1 MKPCGTLSGYKT
13 NDVQNLGCAAPQR
26 PQAIGCNAF
35 GVLRQQPGINRP
47 TYLRHPAAVRRQDV
61 ADTGTIPQRRC
72 LSQSPL
78 ARLGRHILVLFP
90 LAASVLF
97 CGTNLHA
104 DDNKPID
111 PAKLEFFESRIRP
124 VLVKHCYECHS
135 AKSKEVKGSL
145 LVDSAA
151 GMLQGGDSG
160 PAIVAGKPNK
170 SPLIE
175 ALRYEGVEM
184 PPDGRLPAN
193 VVKDFARWIQM
204 GAPDPRTDSPPPGV
218 IKPQRTIDLEAG
230 RQFWA
235 FRPVEQH
242 ARPDVSDTSWPKS
255 DVDAFVLRKLE
266 EAGLKPADDADRR
279 TLIRRLYFDLI
290 GLPPSPEEVAAFLK
304 DESNEALTKV
314 VDRLLDSPQFGVHWG
329 RHWLDVARYADSNGA
344 DFNAT
349 FHNAW
354 KYRDYV
360 IDSFNRDKPF
370 DQFVQE
376 QIAGDLLAHENDEQL
391 TEGII
396 ATGFLMLGTKMLSER
411 DKEKLTM
418 DVVDEQLNT
427 IGQAFMAVTLGCARC
442 HDHKFDPIPTKDY
455 YALAGILK
463 STRTLQGESQQYVS
477 TWPRRQLPAE
487 DEQIAAVTK
496 YEVTKKELQKSIKE
510 SKAKVSSVKKTIE
523 LLGQNTNALLVDDSE
538 AKLTGSWT
546 KSTYSKPFIG
556 VGYIHDAMTEKGEKW
571 AEFTIKIPRTAKYDV
586 QLGYSGTKGRADNVP
601 ISIKHA
607 EAEVE
612 VSLDQEKKGPI
623 DERFAS
629 LGQFPFEAGKPAV
642 ITVSTRGTVGYV
654 TLDAVRLVEL
664 DDKGEPV
671 VNETSK
677 DDEKLKAAEAELKE
691 ATENQKQFEA
701 DLEQFDKNAP
711 PPLPEA
717 IAVAEAEK
725 VDDCEINIRGEH
737 RNLGPKAP
745 RGFLQVAYSGPAPKI
760 ETQQSGRLELAEWIA
775 SPNHPTTARVFVNR
789 IWHYLMGQGI
799 VASVDNF
806 GRLGDK
812 PTHPELLD
820 RLAADFMQD
829 GWSTKKM
836 IRQIVLSR
844 TYQLSSRHDESSWN
858 ADPQNR
864 LLWRAH
870 RRRIPAESIRDSIL
884 AISGKIDLSPDGSP
898 VEGLGTLV
906 TQNVANEKQI
916 ERKESLHRSVYLPI
930 IRSQLPPMLAV
941 FDFADPDLVVGR
953 RPVTNVPAQALLLL
967 NSPFVMEQ
975 AEIAADRVRS
985 SVAKKDDESSPDA
998 STIVERTYELVL
1010 SRRPT
1015 STEVDRAAE
1024 FLEAATRSDDAATDN
1039 SKDGPKVMSALGQL
1053 IHTLFASAEFRMLE

>member
-1 MKPCGTLSGYKT
+1 MITLPVVAPRL
-13 NDVQNLGCAAPQR
+13 VQYALC
-26 PQAIGCNAF
+26 CTLMFLVNAT
-35 GVLRQQPGINRP
+35 V
-47 TYLRHPAAVRRQDV
+47 
-61 ADTGTIPQRRC
+61 
-72 LSQSPL
+72 
-78 ARLGRHILVLFP
+78 
-90 LAASVLF
+90 
-97 CGTNLHA
+97 LHA
-104 DDNKPID
+104 ENEKTID
-111 PAKLEFFESRIRP
+111 PAKLEFFEARIRP
-124 VLVKHCYECHS
+124 VLIKHCYECHS
-135 AKSKEVKGSL
+135 AKSEEVKGSL

-151 GMLQGGDSG
+151 GLLQGGDSG
-160 PAIVAGKPNK
+160 PAIITGKPNE

-175 ALRYEGVEM
+175 ALRYDGVEM
-184 PPDGRLPAN
+184 PPAGRLPAN
-193 VVKDFARWIQM
+193 VVKDFERWVEM
-204 GAPDPRTDSPPPGV
+204 GSPDPRTDSPAPGV

-235 FRPVEQH
+235 FRPIVNHE
-242 ARPDVSDTSWPKS
+242 RPKISDKSWPKS
-255 DVDAFVLRKLE
+255 DIDAFVLQKLE
-266 EAGLKPADDADRR
+266 AAGLKPAIDADRR
-279 TLIRRLYFDLI
+279 TLIRRVYFDLI

-304 DESNEALTKV
+304 DESDAALRKV
-314 VDRLLDSPQFGVHWG
+314 VDRLLESPQFGVHWG

-360 IDSFNRDKPF
+360 IDSFNQDKPF
-370 DQFVQE
+370 DQFVRE
-376 QIAGDLLAHENDEQL
+376 QIAGDLLPHDSDEQL

-427 IGQAFMAVTLGCARC
+427 LGQSFMAVTLGCARC

-477 TWPRRQLPAE
+477 TWPRRQLPAK
-487 DEQIAAVTK
+487 DEQVAAVEK
-496 YEVTKKELQKSIKE
+496 FEVTKKELQASIKD
-510 SKAKVSSVKKTIE
+510 VKNQATTLGKKIE
-523 LLGQNTNALLVDDSE
+523 LLRKNTNSLLVDDSE

-556 VGYIHDAMTEKGEKW
+556 EGYIHDAKSEKGEKW
-571 AEFTIKIPRTAKYDV
+571 AEFTVRIPRTAKYDV
-586 QLGYSGTKGRADNVP
+586 QLAYAGTSGRADNVP

-623 DERFAS
+623 DDIFAS
-629 LGQFPFEAGKPAV
+629 LGHFPFDADKPAI

-654 TLDAVRLVEL
+654 IIDAVRLVEL
-664 DDKGEPV
+664 DDKGKPV
-671 VNETSK
+671 VNEISE
-677 DDEKLKAAEAELKE
+677 DDEELKE
-691 ATENQKQFEA
+691 AEA
-701 DLEQFDKNAP
+701 DLKAATEQQKQLEADLKKLDENAP
-711 PPLPEA
+711 QPLPAA
-717 IAVAEAEK
+717 IAVAEAKEI
-725 VDDCEINIRGEH
+725 DDCEINIRGEH

-760 ETQQSGRLELAEWIA
+760 EEKQSGRLELAEWIA
-775 SPNHPTTARVFVNR
+775 SPQHPLTPRVFVNR
-789 IWHYLMGQGI
+789 IWHHLMGQGI

-806 GRLGDK
+806 GRLGDQ

-820 RLAADFMQD
+820 RLAADFMRD
-829 GWSTKKM
+829 GWSTKSM
-836 IRQIVLSR
+836 VRQIVLSR
-844 TYQLSSRHDESSWN
+844 TYRLSSQHNEDSWN
-858 ADPQNR
+858 ADPRNQ
-864 LLWRAH
+864 LLWRAN

-884 AISGKIDLSPDGSP
+884 SVSGQLDVTPDGSP
-898 VEGLGTLV
+898 VKGLGTLV

-916 ERKESLHRSVYLPI
+916 EQKETLHRSVYLPI
-930 IRSQLPPMLAV
+930 IRSQLPPMLIV

-975 AEIAADRVRS
+975 AEVAADRVS
-985 SVAKKDDESSPDA
+985 SSIAKKKDEDA
-998 STIVERTYELVL
+998 ADARMIIERTYELVL

-1015 STEVDRAAE
+1015 AAEVDRAE
-1024 FLEAATRSDDAATDN
+1024 VFLEAATRSDDAATDN
-1039 SKDGPKVMSALGQL
+1039 SKDGSKVMSALGQL
-1053 IHTLFASAEFRMLE
+1053 IHTLFASVEFRMLE

>member
-1 MKPCGTLSGYKT
+1 MIPFRSLMLILLSYLLLVSASPTTIGADNPKT
-13 NDVQNLGCAAPQR
+13 IEPKQ
-26 PQAIGCNAF
+26 
-35 GVLRQQPGINRP
+35 
-47 TYLRHPAAVRRQDV
+47 
-61 ADTGTIPQRRC
+61 
-72 LSQSPL
+72 
-78 ARLGRHILVLFP
+78 
-90 LAASVLF
+90 
-97 CGTNLHA
+97 
-104 DDNKPID
+104 
-111 PAKLEFFESRIRP
+111 LEFFEARIRP
-124 VLVKHCYECHS
+124 VLIKHCYECHS
-135 AKSKEVKGSL
+135 AKSDEVKGNL

-151 GMLQGGDSG
+151 GLLQGGDSG
-160 PAIVAGKPNK
+160 PAIIAGKPDE

-175 ALRYEGVEM
+175 ALRYDGVEM
-184 PPDGRLPAN
+184 PPAGRLSPSI
-193 VVKDFARWIQM
+193 VKNFEHWVEM
-204 GAPDPRTDSPPPGV
+204 GSPDPRTDQPAPGV

-235 FRPVEQH
+235 FRPVEHHQQ
-242 ARPDVSDTSWPKS
+242 PEVSDKSWPKS
-255 DVDAFVLRKLE
+255 NVDAFVLRKLE
-266 EAGLKPADDADRR
+266 TAGLKPAVDADRR

-290 GLPPSPEEVAAFLK
+290 GLPPSPEEVTTFVADKSDNAV
-304 DESNEALTKV
+304 DRV

-360 IDSFNRDKPF
+360 IDAFNSDKPI
-370 DQFVQE
+370 DEFVRE

-391 TEGII
+391 AEGII

-427 IGQAFMAVTLGCARC
+427 IGQAFMAMTLGCARC

-477 TWPRRQLPAE
+477 TWPRRQLPAKE
-487 DEQIAAVTK
+487 EHVAVVTK
-496 YEVTKKELQKSIKE
+496 FDLTKKEVKASIKA
-510 SKAKVSSVKKTIE
+510 AKNQTTTLGKKIE
-523 LLGQNTNALLVDDSE
+523 LLRKNTNSLLVDDAE

-546 KSTYSKPFIG
+546 KSTFSKPFIG
-556 VGYIHDAMTEKGEKW
+556 QGYIHDAKSEKGEKW
-571 AEFTIKIPRTAKYDV
+571 AEFTVKIPHTAKYDV
-586 QLGYSGTKGRADNVP
+586 QLGYSGTTGRANNVP
-601 ISIKHA
+601 ISIQHA
-607 EAEVE
+607 NAEIE
-612 VSLDQEKKGPI
+612 VSLDQEKQGPI

-664 DDKGEPV
+664 DNKGEPV
-671 VNETSK
+671 VNEISE
-677 DDEKLKAAEAELKE
+677 DDKELKAAKVDLKSATEEQNQLEEKLKQL
-691 ATENQKQFEA
+691 
-701 DLEQFDKNAP
+701 DKDAP
-711 PPLPEA
+711 APLPQA
-717 IAVAEAEK
+717 IAVAEAEQ
-725 VDDCEINIRGEH
+725 VSDCEINIRGEH

-745 RGFLQVAYSGPAPKI
+745 RGFLQVAWSGSAPKI
-760 ETQQSGRLELAEWIA
+760 EEQQSGRLELAEWIG
-775 SPNHPTTARVFVNR
+775 SSDHPLTARVFVNR
-789 IWHYLMGQGI
+789 IWHHLMGQGI

-820 RLAADFMQD
+820 RLAADFVRG
-829 GWSTKKM
+829 GWSTKQAV
-836 IRQIVLSR
+836 RQIVLSR
-844 TYQLSSRHDESSWN
+844 TYQMSSRHDEDSWN
-858 ADPQNR
+858 ADPENR

-870 RRRIPAESIRDSIL
+870 RRRIPAESIRDAVLSV
-884 AISGKIDLSPDGSP
+884 SGQLDLTPDGSP

-906 TQNVANEKQI
+906 TQNVADEKQI
-916 ERKESLHRSVYLPI
+916 EQKETLHRSAYLPI

-953 RPVTNVPAQALLLL
+953 RSVTNVPAQALLLL

-975 AEIAADRVRS
+975 AELAADRVQS
-985 SVAKKDDESSPDA
+985 TGSAKGGEESPDIRA
-998 STIVERTYELVL
+998 IIEGTYELVL

-1015 STEVDRAAE
+1015 DTEIDRAE
-1024 FLEAATRSDDAATDN
+1024 KFLEAAIRTDDAAADN
-1039 SKDGPKVMSALGQL
+1039 ENGKSKVMSPLGQL
-1053 IHTLFASAEFRMLE
+1053 IHTLFASVEFRMLE

>member
-1 MKPCGTLSGYKT
+1 MIPFRRLILILLSYLLLVSGSPTTIGADHQKT
-13 NDVQNLGCAAPQR
+13 IEPKQ
-26 PQAIGCNAF
+26 
-35 GVLRQQPGINRP
+35 
-47 TYLRHPAAVRRQDV
+47 
-61 ADTGTIPQRRC
+61 
-72 LSQSPL
+72 
-78 ARLGRHILVLFP
+78 
-90 LAASVLF
+90 
-97 CGTNLHA
+97 
-104 DDNKPID
+104 
-111 PAKLEFFESRIRP
+111 LEFFEARIRP
-124 VLVKHCYECHS
+124 VLIKHCYECHS
-135 AKSKEVKGSL
+135 AKSDEVKGNL

-151 GMLQGGDSG
+151 GLLQGGDSG
-160 PAIVAGKPNK
+160 PAIVTGKPDK

-175 ALRYEGVEM
+175 ALRYDGVEM
-184 PPDGRLPAN
+184 PPAGRLSPSI
-193 VVKDFARWIQM
+193 VKNFEHWVEM
-204 GAPDPRTDSPPPGV
+204 GSPDPRTDQPAPGV

-235 FRPVEQH
+235 FRPVEHHQ
-242 ARPDVSDTSWPKS
+242 RPEVSDKSWPTS

-266 EAGLKPADDADRR
+266 TAGLKPAVDADRR

-290 GLPPSPEEVAAFLK
+290 GLPPSPEEVTTFVADKSDNAV
-304 DESNEALTKV
+304 DRV
-314 VDRLLDSPQFGVHWG
+314 VDQLLDSPQFGVHWG

-360 IDSFNRDKPF
+360 IDAFNSDKPI
-370 DQFVQE
+370 DEFVRE

-391 TEGII
+391 AEGII

-427 IGQAFMAVTLGCARC
+427 IGQAFMAMTLGCARC

-477 TWPRRQLPAE
+477 TWPRRLLPAKE
-487 DEQIAAVTK
+487 EHVAAVTK
-496 YEVTKKELQKSIKE
+496 FDSTKKKLQTSIKE
-510 SKAKVSSVKKTIE
+510 AKSQAAALSKQIQ
-523 LLGQNTNALLVDDSE
+523 LLSKNTNALLVDDSE

-546 KSTYSKPFIG
+546 KSTFSKPFIG
-556 VGYIHDAMTEKGEKW
+556 VGYIHDAKSEKGEKW
-571 AEFTIKIPRTAKYDV
+571 AEFTVKIPRTAKYDV
-586 QLGYSGTKGRADNVP
+586 QLGYSGTTGRADNVP
-601 ISIKHA
+601 ISIIHA
-607 EAEVE
+607 EAEIE
-612 VSLDQEKKGPI
+612 VSLNQEKQGPI

-629 LGQFPFEAGKPAV
+629 LGQFPFDAGKPAV

-664 DDKGEPV
+664 DDKGDPV
-671 VNETSK
+671 VNEVSK
-677 DDEKLKAAEAELKE
+677 DDKKLQAAKTEQKEATYKQKQLEAELKQLDE
-691 ATENQKQFEA
+691 
-701 DLEQFDKNAP
+701 NAP
-711 PPLPEA
+711 PPLPKA

-725 VDDCEINIRGEH
+725 TGDCEVNIRGEH
-737 RNLGPKAP
+737 RNPGPKAL
-745 RGFLQVAYSGPAPKI
+745 RGFLQVASSGEAPRI
-760 ETQQSGRLELAEWIA
+760 EEKQSGRLELAEWIG
-775 SPNHPTTARVFVNR
+775 SSDHPLTARVFVNR
-789 IWHYLMGQGI
+789 IWHHLVGQGI

-820 RLAADFMQD
+820 RLATEFMRV
-829 GWSTKKM
+829 GWSTKRM
-836 IRQIVLSR
+836 VRQIVLSR
-844 TYQLSSRHDESSWN
+844 TYQLSSRHNEVSWN
-858 ADPQNR
+858 ADPQNQ

-870 RRRIPAESIRDSIL
+870 RRRIPAESIRDAIL
-884 AISGKIDLSPDGSP
+884 SVSGKLDLTPGGSP

-906 TQNVANEKQI
+906 TQNVADEKQI
-916 ERKESLHRSVYLPI
+916 DQKEVLHRSVYLPI

-953 RPVTNVPAQALLLL
+953 RSVTNVPAQALLLL

-975 AEIAADRVRS
+975 AEVAADRVRRTIS
-985 SVAKKDDESSPDA
+985 AKGGNESPAPRTS
-998 STIVERTYELVL
+998 IERTYELVL

-1015 STEVDRAAE
+1015 NAETDRAE
-1024 FLEAATRSDDAATDN
+1024 KFLEAATRTDDAAADN
-1039 SKDGPKVMSALGQL
+1039 ENGKSKVMSPLAQL
-1053 IHTLFASAEFRMLE
+1053 IHTLFASVEFRMLE

>member
-1 MKPCGTLSGYKT
+1 MRCDKTLALAQFAGASVFVSLEWFMIAEFSISKLTEIAMTIFSRNLTLILLSCALLFST
-13 NDVQNLGCAAPQR
+13 N
-26 PQAIGCNAF
+26 
-35 GVLRQQPGINRP
+35 
-47 TYLRHPAAVRRQDV
+47 
-61 ADTGTIPQRRC
+61 
-72 LSQSPL
+72 
-78 ARLGRHILVLFP
+78 
-90 LAASVLF
+90 AASLR
-97 CGTNLHA
+97 A
-104 DDNKPID
+104 DDTAKTID
-111 PAKLEFFESRIRP
+111 PEKLEFFESRIRP
-124 VLVKHCYECHS
+124 VLIKHCYECHS
-135 AKSKEVKGSL
+135 ATSEEVKGNL

-151 GMLQGGDSG
+151 GLLQGGDSG
-160 PAIVAGKPNK
+160 PAVVTGKPDE

-175 ALRYEGVEM
+175 ALRYDGVEM

-193 VVKDFARWIQM
+193 VIKDFERWVEM
-204 GAPDPRTDSPPPGV
+204 GSPDPRTDNPAPGV

-235 FRPVEQH
+235 FRPVENH
-242 ARPDVSDTSWPKS
+242 DRPEVSNKSWPKS
-255 DVDAFVLRKLE
+255 DIDAFVLRKLE
-266 EAGLKPADDADRR
+266 AAGLKPAADADRR

-290 GLPPSPEEVAAFLK
+290 GLPPSPEDVAAVLGDK
-304 DESNEALTKV
+304 SDNAIDTV

-360 IDSFNRDKPF
+360 IDSFNSDKPI
-370 DQFVQE
+370 DQFVRE
-376 QIAGDLLAHENDEQL
+376 QIAGDLLSHENDEQL
-391 TEGII
+391 AEGII

-487 DEQIAAVTK
+487 EKHIAAVTK
-496 YEVTKKELQKSIKE
+496 FDVTKKELQASIKDA
-510 SKAKVSSVKKTIE
+510 KAKVSSVKKTIE
-523 LLGQNTNALLVDDSE
+523 LLGKNTNALLVDDSK

-556 VGYIHDAMTEKGEKW
+556 VGYIHDAKSEKGEKW

-586 QLGYSGTKGRADNVP
+586 QLGYSGTTGRADNVP
-601 ISIKHA
+601 INIKHA

-623 DERFAS
+623 DGLFAS
-629 LGQFPFEAGKPAV
+629 LGHFPFEAGKPAV

-664 DDKGEPV
+664 DDKDDPV
-671 VNETSK
+671 VNEVSK
-677 DDEKLKAAEAELKE
+677 DDQKLKEAEAELKE
-691 ATENQKQFEA
+691 ATNKQKRLEA
-701 DLEQFDKNAP
+701 DLKNLDENAP
-711 PPLPEA
+711 TPLPRA

-725 VDDCEINIRGEH
+725 IDDCEINIRGEH

-745 RGFLQVAYSGPAPKI
+745 RGFLQVAYSGEAPKI
-760 ETQQSGRLELAEWIA
+760 ETQQSGRRELAEWIA
-775 SPNHPTTARVFVNR
+775 SPDHPLTARVFVNR
-789 IWHYLMGQGI
+789 IWHHLMGQGI

-806 GRLGDK
+806 GRLGDQ

-820 RLAADFMQD
+820 RLATDFMRD
-829 GWSTKKM
+829 GWSTKK
-836 IRQIVLSR
+836 IVRQIVLSR
-844 TYQLSSRHDESSWN
+844 TYQMSSRHDEASWN
-858 ADPQNR
+858 ADPENR

-870 RRRIPAESIRDSIL
+870 RRRIPAESIRDAVLSV
-884 AISGKIDLSPDGSP
+884 SGQLDLTPDGSP

-906 TQNVANEKQI
+906 TQNVADEKQI
-916 ERKESLHRSVYLPI
+916 EQKETLHRSAYLPI

-953 RPVTNVPAQALLLL
+953 RSVTNVPAQALLLL

-975 AEIAADRVRS
+975 AEVAADRVRS
-985 SVAKKDDESSPDA
+985 TGSEEGGEESA
-998 STIVERTYELVL
+998 NIRKTIERTYKLVL

-1015 STEVDRAAE
+1015 ADEIDRAE
-1024 FLEAATRSDDAATDN
+1024 KFLEAATRTDDAAADN
-1039 SKDGPKVMSALGQL
+1039 KDGKPKVMSPLGQL
-1053 IHTLFASAEFRMLE
+1053 IHTLFASVEFRMLE

>member
-1 MKPCGTLSGYKT
+1 MSREFLQPERDMILMPTLLRRFVLSAFCCT
-13 NDVQNLGCAAPQR
+13 LIFLPDAAE
-26 PQAIGCNAF
+26 
-35 GVLRQQPGINRP
+35 LR
-47 TYLRHPAAVRRQDV
+47 
-61 ADTGTIPQRRC
+61 ADGEKIEPE
-72 LSQSPL
+72 
-78 ARLGRHILVLFP
+78 
-90 LAASVLF
+90 
-97 CGTNLHA
+97 
-104 DDNKPID
+104 
-111 PAKLEFFESRIRP
+111 KLKFFEAKIRP
-124 VLVKHCYECHS
+124 VLIEHCYECHS
-135 AKSKEVKGSL
+135 AKSKEIKGSL

-151 GMLQGGDSG
+151 GLLQGGDSG
-160 PAIVAGKPNK
+160 PAIIVGKPDE

-175 ALRYEGVEM
+175 ALRYDGVEM
-184 PPDGRLPAN
+184 PPAGRLPAN
-193 VVKDFARWIQM
+193 VVKDFERWVEM
-204 GAPDPRTDSPPPGV
+204 GAPDPRTDSPAPGV
-218 IKPQRTIDLEAG
+218 IKPQRTIDLDAG

-235 FRPVEQH
+235 FRPIVDHE
-242 ARPDVSDTSWPKS
+242 RPEVSDKSWPKS
-255 DVDAFVLRKLE
+255 DIDAFVLQKLE
-266 EAGLKPADDADRR
+266 AAGLKPAADADPR
-279 TLIRRLYFDLI
+279 TLLRRVYFDLI
-290 GLPPSPEEVAAFLK
+290 GLPPSPEEIAEFLK
-304 DESNEALTKV
+304 SHQNDSQDALRKV
-314 VDRLLDSPQFGVHWG
+314 VDRLLESPQFGVHWG

-370 DQFVQE
+370 DQFVRE
-376 QIAGDLLAHENDEQL
+376 QIAGDLLPHENDEQL
-391 TEGII
+391 SEGIV

-487 DEQIAAVTK
+487 EEHLAAVEK
-496 YEVTKKELQKSIKE
+496 FELTKKELQASIKD
-510 SKAKVSSVKKTIE
+510 VKNQATTLGKKIE
-523 LLGQNTNALLVDDSE
+523 LLRKNTNSLLVDDSE

-546 KSTYSKPFIG
+546 KSTYSKPFVG
-556 VGYIHDAMTEKGEKW
+556 VGYIHDGKSEKGEKW
-571 AEFTIKIPRTAKYDV
+571 AEFTVRIPRTAKYDV
-586 QLGYSGTKGRADNVP
+586 QLAYSGTSGRADNVP

-612 VSLDQEKKGPI
+612 ISLDQEKKAPI
-623 DERFAS
+623 DGMFAS
-629 LGQFPFEAGKPAV
+629 LGHFPFDADQPAV

-654 TLDAVRLVEL
+654 IVDAVRLIEL
-664 DDKGEPV
+664 DEKGDPV
-671 VNETSK
+671 VDEVSE
-677 DDEKLKAAEAELKE
+677 DDEILKATKAELKAA
-691 ATENQKQFEA
+691 TEQQKQLEA
-701 DLEQFDKNAP
+701 DLKKLDENAP
-711 PPLPEA
+711 PPLPAA
-717 IAVAEAEK
+717 IAVAEADK
-725 VDDCEINIRGEH
+725 IGDCEINIRGEH

-745 RGFLQVAYSGPAPKI
+745 RGFLQVAYSGPAPTFA
-760 ETQQSGRLELAEWIA
+760 ENQSGRLELADWIA
-775 SPNHPTTARVFVNR
+775 SPEHPLTARVFVNR
-789 IWHYLMGQGI
+789 IWHHLIGQGI

-806 GRLGDK
+806 GRLGDQ

-836 IRQIVLSR
+836 VRQIVLSR
-844 TYQLSSRHDESSWN
+844 TYQLSSQHNEASWN
-858 ADPQNR
+858 VDPQNR
-864 LLWRAH
+864 LLWRSH
-870 RRRIPAESIRDSIL
+870 RRGIPAESIRDSIL
-884 AISGKIDLSPDGSP
+884 SVSGQLDLSPDGSP

-916 ERKESLHRSVYLPI
+916 ERKETLHRSVYLPI

-975 AEIAADRVRS
+975 AELAADRVRS
-985 SVAKKDDESSPDA
+985 SVAKMKNDNNPTDVRT
-998 STIVERTYELVL
+998 TIEQTYELVL
-1010 SRRPT
+1010 SRQPA
-1015 STEVDRAAE
+1015 SSEVERAEE
-1024 FLEAATRSDDAATDN
+1024 FLKAATRSDDAAADK
-1039 SKDGPKVMSALGQL
+1039 SKSGPKVMSALGQL

>member
-1 MKPCGTLSGYKT
+1 MIPLRSLILILLSYLLLVSASPTTIG
-13 NDVQNLGCAAPQR
+13 NDNQ
-26 PQAIGCNAF
+26 
-35 GVLRQQPGINRP
+35 
-47 TYLRHPAAVRRQDV
+47 
-61 ADTGTIPQRRC
+61 
-72 LSQSPL
+72 
-78 ARLGRHILVLFP
+78 
-90 LAASVLF
+90 
-97 CGTNLHA
+97 
-104 DDNKPID
+104 KPIE
-111 PAKLEFFESRIRP
+111 PKQLEFFEARIRP
-124 VLVKHCYECHS
+124 VLIKHCYECHS
-135 AKSKEVKGSL
+135 TKSDEVKGNL

-151 GMLQGGDSG
+151 GLLHGGDSG
-160 PAIVAGKPNK
+160 PAIVAGKPDE

-175 ALRYEGVEM
+175 ALRYDGVEM
-184 PPDGRLPAN
+184 PPDGRLSPSI
-193 VVKDFARWIQM
+193 VKNFERWVEM
-204 GAPDPRTDSPPPGV
+204 GSPDPRTDQPSPDV
-218 IKPQRTIDLEAG
+218 IKPQRTIDIEAG

-235 FRPVEQH
+235 FRPVEHHQ
-242 ARPDVSDTSWPKS
+242 RPEVSDNSWPKS

-266 EAGLKPADDADRR
+266 TAGLKPAVDADRR

-290 GLPPSPEEVAAFLK
+290 GLPPSPEEVTTFVADTSDNAV
-304 DESNEALTKV
+304 DTV

-360 IDSFNRDKPF
+360 IDAFNSDKPI
-370 DQFVQE
+370 DKFVRE

-391 TEGII
+391 AEGII

-442 HDHKFDPIPTKDY
+442 HDHKFDPIPTTDY

-477 TWPRRQLPAE
+477 TWPRRLLPAKE
-487 DEQIAAVTK
+487 EHVAAVTK
-496 YEVTKKELQKSIKE
+496 FDSTKKKLKASIKE
-510 SKAKVSSVKKTIE
+510 AKSQAAALSKQIQ
-523 LLGQNTNALLVDDSE
+523 LLSKNKNALLVDDSE

-546 KSTYSKPFIG
+546 KSTFSKPFIG
-556 VGYIHDAMTEKGEKW
+556 VGYIHDAKSEKGEKW
-571 AEFTIKIPRTAKYDV
+571 AEFTVKIPHTAKYDV
-586 QLGYSGTKGRADNVP
+586 QLGYSGTTGRANNVP
-601 ISIKHA
+601 ISIQHA
-607 EAEVE
+607 KAEIE

-629 LGQFPFEAGKPAV
+629 LGQFPFESGKPAV

-664 DDKGEPV
+664 DDNGEPV
-671 VNETSK
+671 VNDVSE

-691 ATENQKQFEA
+691 TTNKQKQVEA
-701 DLEQFDKNAP
+701 ELKQFDENAP
-711 PPLPEA
+711 MPLPKA
-717 IAVAEAEK
+717 IAVAEGEK
-725 VDDCEINIRGEH
+725 IDDCEVNIRGEH

-745 RGFLQVAYSGPAPKI
+745 RGFLQVAYSGEAPRI
-760 ETQQSGRLELAEWIA
+760 EEKQSGRRELAEWIA
-775 SPNHPTTARVFVNR
+775 NPNHPLTARVFVNR
-789 IWHYLMGQGI
+789 IWHHLVGQGI

-820 RLAADFMQD
+820 RLATDFMRV

-836 IRQIVLSR
+836 VRQIVLSR
-844 TYQLSSRHDESSWN
+844 TYQLSSRHDEVSWN
-858 ADPQNR
+858 ADPQNQ

-870 RRRIPAESIRDSIL
+870 RRRIPAESIRDAVLSV
-884 AISGKIDLSPDGSP
+884 SGQLDLTPDGSP

-906 TQNVANEKQI
+906 TQNVADEKQV
-916 ERKESLHRSVYLPI
+916 EQKETLHRSVYLPI

-953 RPVTNVPAQALLLL
+953 RSVTNVPAQALLLL
-967 NSPFVMEQ
+967 NSPFVMKQ
-975 AEIAADRVRS
+975 AEVAADRIRRIIS
-985 SVAKKDDESSPDA
+985 AKGGNESPVPRTS
-998 STIVERTYELVL
+998 IERTYELVL

-1015 STEVDRAAE
+1015 NTEIDRAE
-1024 FLEAATRSDDAATDN
+1024 KFLEAATRTDDAAADN
-1039 SKDGPKVMSALGQL
+1039 ENGKSKVMSPLGQL
-1053 IHTLFASAEFRMLE
+1053 IHTLFASVEFRMLE

>member
-1 MKPCGTLSGYKT
+1 MKPCGTLSGYKK
-13 NDVQNLGCAAPQR
+13 NDGHILGCAASQR
-26 PQAIGCNAF
+26 PQANGYNAF
-35 GVLRQQPGINRP
+35 GVPSREPLI
-47 TYLRHPAAVRRQDV
+47 LFERH
-61 ADTGTIPQRRC
+61 
-72 LSQSPL
+72 L
-78 ARLGRHILVLFP
+78 LVL
-90 LAASVLF
+90 LALAVFVLS
-97 CGTNLHA
+97 CSTNLHA
-104 DDNKPID
+104 EDEKTIEPE
-111 PAKLEFFESRIRP
+111 KLEFFEARIRP
-124 VLVKHCYECHS
+124 VLIKHCYECHS
-135 AKSKEVKGSL
+135 AKSEDVKGSL
-145 LVDSAA
+145 LVDSAV
-151 GMLQGGDSG
+151 GLLQGGDSG
-160 PAIVAGKPNK
+160 PAIVAGKPDE

-175 ALRYEGVEM
+175 ALRYDGVEM
-184 PPDGRLPAN
+184 PPDGRLPPN
-193 VVKDFARWIQM
+193 VVKDFERWVEM
-204 GAPDPRTDSPPPGV
+204 GSPDPRTDNPAPGV

-235 FRPVEQH
+235 FRPVENH
-242 ARPDVSDTSWPKS
+242 ERPDVSDKSWPKS
-255 DVDAFVLRKLE
+255 DIDAFVLRKLE
-266 EAGLKPADDADRR
+266 AAGLKPAVDADRR
-279 TLIRRLYFDLI
+279 TLIRRLYFDLT
-290 GLPPSPEEVAAFLK
+290 GLPPSPEDVSAFLADK
-304 DESNEALTKV
+304 SDNAIDTV

-360 IDSFNRDKPF
+360 IDSFNSDKPV
-370 DQFVQE
+370 DQFVRE

-391 TEGII
+391 AEGII

-477 TWPRRQLPAE
+477 TWPRRQLPTKE
-487 DEQIAAVTK
+487 EHVAAVTK
-496 YEVTKKELQKSIKE
+496 FDVTKKELKASIK
-510 SKAKVSSVKKTIE
+510 KAKDQASALSKQIQ
-523 LLGQNTNALLVDDSE
+523 LLNKNTNALLVDDSE

-556 VGYIHDAMTEKGEKW
+556 VGYIHDAKSEKGEKW
-571 AEFTIKIPRTAKYDV
+571 AEFTVKIPRTATYDV
-586 QLGYSGTKGRADNVP
+586 QLGYSGTTGRADNVP

-607 EAEVE
+607 EAEIE

-623 DERFAS
+623 DEEFAS

-671 VNETSK
+671 VNEVSE
-677 DDEKLKAAEAELKE
+677 DDEKLKSAESELKE
-691 ATENQKQFEA
+691 ATEKQKQLEA
-701 DLEQFDKNAP
+701 DLKQLDENAP
-711 PPLPEA
+711 TPLPKA

-725 VDDCEINIRGEH
+725 IDDCEINIRGEH

-745 RGFLQVAYSGPAPKI
+745 RGFLQVAYSGAAPKI
-760 ETQQSGRLELAEWIA
+760 ETQQSGRRELAEWIA
-775 SPNHPTTARVFVNR
+775 SPDHPLTARVFVNR
-789 IWHYLMGQGI
+789 IWHHLLGQGI
-799 VASVDNF
+799 VSSVDNF

-820 RLAADFMQD
+820 RLAADFMRE
-829 GWSTKKM
+829 GWSTKKAV
-836 IRQIVLSR
+836 RQIVLSR
-844 TYQLSSRHDESSWN
+844 TYQMSSQHNERSWN

-870 RRRIPAESIRDSIL
+870 RRRIPAESIRDAVLSV
-884 AISGKIDLSPDGSP
+884 SGQLDLTPDGSP

-906 TQNVANEKQI
+906 TQNVADEKQI
-916 ERKESLHRSVYLPI
+916 EQKETLHRSAYLPI

-953 RPVTNVPAQALLLL
+953 RSVTNVPAQALLLL
-967 NSPFVMEQ
+967 NSPFVMER
-975 AEIAADRVRS
+975 AEVAADRVRS
-985 SVAKKDDESSPDA
+985 TDPAKDGAESPDA
-998 STIVERTYELVL
+998 WITIERTYELVL
-1010 SRRPT
+1010 SRQPT
-1015 STEVDRAAE
+1015 DAEIVRAE
-1024 FLEAATRSDDAATDN
+1024 KFLEAATRTDDAAADN
-1039 SKDGPKVMSALGQL
+1039 NDGKPKVMSALGQL
-1053 IHTLFASAEFRMLE
+1053 IHTLFASVEFRMLE

>member
-1 MKPCGTLSGYKT
+1 MKSCGTLSGYSK
-13 NDVQNLGCAAPQR
+13 NDAHNLGCAASQR
-26 PQAIGCNAF
+26 PQASGCNAC
-35 GVLRQQPGINRP
+35 G
-47 TYLRHPAAVRRQDV
+47 VRRRSR
-61 ADTGTIPQRRC
+61 ALRRPI
-72 LSQSPL
+72 LL
-78 ARLGRHILVLFP
+78 LVGFMIAATAHATRL
-90 LAASVLF
+90 LAAD
-97 CGTNLHA
+97 GA
-104 DDNKPID
+104 KAID

-124 VLVKHCYECHS
+124 VLIKHCYECHS

-151 GMLQGGDSG
+151 GLLQGGDSG
-160 PAIVAGKPNK
+160 PAIVTGKPNK

-193 VVKDFARWIQM
+193 VVKDFERWVEM
-204 GAPDPRTDSPPPGV
+204 GSPDPRTDNPAPGV
-218 IKPQRTIDLEAG
+218 VKPQRTIDLEAG

-235 FRPVEQH
+235 FQSIVNH
-242 ARPDVSDTSWPKS
+242 ARPDVSDKSWPNS
-255 DVDAFVLRKLE
+255 DIDAFVLQKLE
-266 EAGLKPADDADRR
+266 AAGLKPAADASRR
-279 TLIRRLYFDLI
+279 TLIRRVYFDLI
-290 GLPPSPEEVAAFLK
+290 GLPPSPEEVTAFLK
-304 DESNEALTKV
+304 DDSDGALNTV
-314 VDRLLDSPQFGVHWG
+314 VDRLLESPQFGVHWG

-360 IDSFNRDKPF
+360 IDSFNQDKPF
-370 DQFVQE
+370 DQFVRE
-376 QIAGDLLAHENDEQL
+376 QIAGDLLSHENDEQL

-427 IGQAFMAVTLGCARC
+427 IGQTFMAVTLGCARC

-487 DEQIAAVTK
+487 EEQVAAVAK
-496 YEVTKKELQKSIKE
+496 YKVTKKELQGSIKK
-510 SKAKVSSVKKTIE
+510 SKTDVTSLKKTIE
-523 LLGQNTNALLVDDSE
+523 LLGKNTNSLLVDDSE
-538 AKLTGSWT
+538 AKLTGNWT
-546 KSTYSKPFIG
+546 KSTFTKPFIG
-556 VGYIHDAMTEKGEKW
+556 EGYIHDAKSEKGEKW
-571 AEFTIKIPRTAKYDV
+571 AEFTVTIPKTASYDV
-586 QLGYSGTKGRADNVP
+586 QVAYSAASGRATNVP
-601 ISIKHA
+601 ISVKHA
-607 EAEVE
+607 EAEIE
-612 VSLDQEKKGPI
+612 VPLNMETKPTI
-623 DERFAS
+623 DGSFAS
-629 LGQFPFEAGKPAV
+629 VGHFPFTTEQPAV
-642 ITVSTRGTVGYV
+642 ITVSTRGTIGYV

-664 DDKGEPV
+664 GDKGKPV
-671 VNETSK
+671 VSEVSE
-677 DDEKLKAAEAELKE
+677 DDEKLKDRQDKLKAASDGQKRLEAELKKLDE
-691 ATENQKQFEA
+691 
-701 DLEQFDKNAP
+701 NAP
-711 PPLPEA
+711 PPLPAA
-717 IAVAEAEK
+717 IAVADADK

-745 RGFLQVAYSGPAPKI
+745 RGFLQVAYSGPALKI
-760 ETQQSGRLELAEWIA
+760 EEKQSGRLELAEWIG
-775 SPNHPTTARVFVNR
+775 SPQHPLTSRVFVNR
-789 IWHYLMGQGI
+789 IWHHLLGQGI

-806 GRLGDK
+806 GRLGDS

-820 RLAADFMQD
+820 RLATDFMQD

-836 IRQIVLSR
+836 VRQIVLSR
-844 TYQLSSRHDESSWN
+844 TYQLSSQHDDSSWN
-858 ADPQNR
+858 ADPRNR

-870 RRRIPAESIRDSIL
+870 RRRIPAESVRDSIL
-884 AISGKIDLSPDGSP
+884 SVSGTIDLAPDGSP
-898 VEGLGTLV
+898 VKGLGTLV

-916 ERKESLHRSVYLPI
+916 EQKETLHRSVYLPI
-930 IRSQLPPMLAV
+930 IRSQLPPMLAL

-985 SVAKKDDESSPDA
+985 SATKKDDENSLEA
-998 STIVERTYELVL
+998 RTIIERTYELIL
-1010 SRRPT
+1010 SRRPRD
-1015 STEVDRAAE
+1015 SEVDRAAA

>member
-1 MKPCGTLSGYKT
+1 MKPCGTLSGY
-13 NDVQNLGCAAPQR
+13 NRDDVQNLGCAASQR
-26 PQAIGCNAF
+26 PQPNGCNAF
-35 GVLRQQPGINRP
+35 GVLPRIRALRRP
-47 TYLRHPAAVRRQDV
+47 IPFLVALMIAAF
-61 ADTGTIPQRRC
+61 ADGT
-72 LSQSPL
+72 
-78 ARLGRHILVLFP
+78 H
-90 LAASVLF
+90 
-97 CGTNLHA
+97 LHA
-104 DDNKPID
+104 AEGKKTIAPE
-111 PAKLEFFESRIRP
+111 KLEFFESRIRP
-124 VLVKHCYECHS
+124 VLIKHCYECHS
-135 AKSKEVKGSL
+135 AKSKEIKGSL

-151 GMLQGGDSG
+151 GLLQGGDSG
-160 PAIVAGKPNK
+160 PAVVAGKPDA

-175 ALRYEGVEM
+175 ALRYDGVEM

-193 VVKDFARWIQM
+193 VIKDFERWVEM
-204 GAPDPRTDSPPPGV
+204 GSPDPRTDNPAPGV

-235 FRPVEQH
+235 FRPVENH
-242 ARPDVSDTSWPKS
+242 DRPEVSNKSWPES
-255 DVDAFVLRKLE
+255 DIDAFVLRKLE
-266 EAGLKPADDADRR
+266 AAGLKPAADADRR

-290 GLPPSPEEVAAFLK
+290 GLPPSPEDVAAVLGDK
-304 DESNEALTKV
+304 SDNAIDTV

-360 IDSFNRDKPF
+360 IDSFNSDKPI
-370 DQFVQE
+370 DQFVRE
-376 QIAGDLLAHENDEQL
+376 QIAGDLLSHENDEQL
-391 TEGII
+391 AEGII

-487 DEQIAAVTK
+487 EKHIAAVTK
-496 YEVTKKELQKSIKE
+496 FDVTKKELQASIKDA
-510 SKAKVSSVKKTIE
+510 KAKVSSVKKTIE
-523 LLGQNTNALLVDDSE
+523 LLGKNTNALLVDDSK

-546 KSTYSKPFIG
+546 KSTFSKPFIG
-556 VGYIHDAMTEKGEKW
+556 VGYIHDAKSEKGEKW

-586 QLGYSGTKGRADNVP
+586 QLGYSGTTGRADNVP
-601 ISIKHA
+601 INIKHA

-623 DERFAS
+623 DGLFAS
-629 LGQFPFEAGKPAV
+629 LGHFPFEAGKPAV

-664 DDKGEPV
+664 DDKDDPV
-671 VNETSK
+671 VNEVSK
-677 DDEKLKAAEAELKE
+677 DDQKLKEAEAELKE
-691 ATENQKQFEA
+691 ATNKQKQLEA
-701 DLEQFDKNAP
+701 DLKNLNENAP
-711 PPLPEA
+711 TPLPRA

-725 VDDCEINIRGEH
+725 IDDCEINIRGEH

-745 RGFLQVAYSGPAPKI
+745 RGFLQVAYSAEAPKI
-760 ETQQSGRLELAEWIA
+760 ETQQSGRRELAEWIG
-775 SPNHPTTARVFVNR
+775 SPEHPLTARVFVNR
-789 IWHYLMGQGI
+789 IWGHLMGQGI

-836 IRQIVLSR
+836 VRQIVLSR
-844 TYQLSSRHDESSWN
+844 TYQLSSQHDENSWN
-858 ADPQNR
+858 ADPENR

-870 RRRIPAESIRDSIL
+870 RRRIPAESIRDAVLSV
-884 AISGKIDLSPDGSP
+884 SGQLDLTPDGSP

-906 TQNVANEKQI
+906 TQNVADEKQI
-916 ERKESLHRSVYLPI
+916 EQKETLHRSAYLPI
-930 IRSQLPPMLAV
+930 IRSQLPAMLAV

-953 RPVTNVPAQALLLL
+953 RSVTNVPAQALLLL

-975 AEIAADRVRS
+975 AEVAADRVRS
-985 SVAKKDDESSPDA
+985 TGSEEGGGKSPDTQA
-998 STIVERTYELVL
+998 SIERTYELVL

-1015 STEVDRAAE
+1015 DAEIDRAE
-1024 FLEAATRSDDAATDN
+1024 KFLEAATRTDDAATDN
-1039 SKDGPKVMSALGQL
+1039 KDGESKVMSPLGQL
-1053 IHTLFASAEFRMLE
+1053 IHTLFASVEFRMLE

>member
-1 MKPCGTLSGYKT
+1 MRGELLQTDRTIFK
-13 NDVQNLGCAAPQR
+13 
-26 PQAIGCNAF
+26 
-35 GVLRQQPGINRP
+35 LRI
-47 TYLRHPAAVRRQDV
+47 AVRRFGQ
-61 ADTGTIPQRRC
+61 
-72 LSQSPL
+72 
-78 ARLGRHILVLFP
+78 
-90 LAASVLF
+90 AAL
-97 CGTNLHA
+97 CCALMLTAIATNIRA
-104 DDNKPID
+104 DDQKAID
-111 PAKLEFFESRIRP
+111 PAKLEFFEAKIRP
-124 VLVKHCYECHS
+124 VLIKHCYECHS
-135 AKSKEVKGSL
+135 AKSKDVKGSL

-151 GMLQGGDSG
+151 GLLLGGDSG
-160 PAIVAGKPNK
+160 PAIIAGKPDE

-175 ALRYEGVEM
+175 ALRYDGVEM

-193 VVKDFARWIQM
+193 VIKDFERWVEM
-204 GAPDPRTDSPPPGV
+204 GSPDPRTDSPPPGV

-235 FRPVEQH
+235 FRPIVDH
-242 ARPDVSDTSWPKS
+242 RRPDVSDKSWPKS
-255 DVDAFVLRKLE
+255 DIDVFVLQKLE
-266 EAGLKPADDADRR
+266 EAGLKPASDADPR
-279 TLIRRLYFDLI
+279 TLIRRVYFDLI
-290 GLPPSPEEVAAFLK
+290 GLPPSPEEVAEFLENHQN
-304 DESNEALTKV
+304 DSDDALKKV
-314 VDRLLDSPQFGVHWG
+314 VDRLLESPQFGVHWG

-370 DQFVQE
+370 DQFVRE

-391 TEGII
+391 AEGIV

-477 TWPRRQLPAE
+477 TWPRRRLPAE
-487 DEQIAAVTK
+487 EEHVAAVNK
-496 YEVTKKELQKSIKE
+496 FELAKKELRASIQD
-510 SKAKVSSVKKTIE
+510 AKNQTTTLGKKVE
-523 LLGQNTNALLVDDSE
+523 LLRKNTNSLLVDDSE
-538 AKLTGSWT
+538 ARLTGSWT

-556 VGYIHDAMTEKGEKW
+556 EGYIHDAKSEKGEKW
-571 AEFTIKIPRTAKYDV
+571 AEFTVRIPRTAKYDV
-586 QLGYSGTKGRADNVP
+586 QLAYSGTSGRADNVP

-623 DERFAS
+623 DGLFAS
-629 LGQFPFEAGKPAV
+629 LGHFPFDADKPAT
-642 ITVSTRGTVGYV
+642 ITVSTRGTIGYV
-654 TLDAVRLVEL
+654 IIDAVRLVEV
-664 DDKGEPV
+664 DDKGNPV
-671 VNETSK
+671 ANEVSEEN
-677 DDEKLKAAEAELKE
+677 DELNKAESELESAK
-691 ATENQKQFEA
+691 KQ
-701 DLEQFDKNAP
+701 LEQFEDDLKQLDKNSP

-717 IAVAEAEK
+717 IAVAEAKEIG
-725 VDDCEINIRGEH
+725 DCEINIRGEH

-745 RGFLQVAYSGPAPKI
+745 RGFLQVAYSGPTLKI
-760 ETQQSGRLELAEWIA
+760 DEQNSGRLELADWIA
-775 SPNHPTTARVFVNR
+775 SPEHPLTSRVFVNR
-789 IWHYLMGQGI
+789 IWHHLIGQGI

-806 GRLGDK
+806 GRLGDQ

-820 RLAADFMQD
+820 RLAADFMRD
-829 GWSTKKM
+829 GWSTRKM
-836 IRQIVLSR
+836 VRQIVLSR
-844 TYQLSSRHDESSWN
+844 TYQLSSQYNEASWN
-858 ADPQNR
+858 ADPENL

-870 RRRIPAESIRDSIL
+870 RRGVPAESIRDSIL
-884 AISGKIDLSPDGSP
+884 SISGQLDLSPDGSP

-906 TQNVANEKQI
+906 TQNVADEKQI
-916 ERKESLHRSVYLPI
+916 ERKETLHRSVYLPI
-930 IRSQLPPMLAV
+930 IRSQLPPMLVV

-985 SVAKKDDESSPDA
+985 SVAKKNDGDSTDA
-998 STIVERTYELVL
+998 RTIIEQTYELVL

-1015 STEVDRAAE
+1015 SIEIDRAEE

-1039 SKDGPKVMSALGQL
+1039 VKGDPKVMSALGQL

>member
-1 MKPCGTLSGYKT
+1 MKSCGTLSGYNK
-13 NDVQNLGCAAPQR
+13 NDAHNLGCAAPQR
-26 PQAIGCNAF
+26 PQAIGCNACGVIRSWRSVF
-35 GVLRQQPGINRP
+35 GEPRRYPSVPGFAGRYRGVRNSI
-47 TYLRHPAAVRRQDV
+47 LLLAAIAVIV
-61 ADTGTIPQRRC
+61 
-72 LSQSPL
+72 LSQVPS
-78 ARLGRHILVLFP
+78 
-90 LAASVLF
+90 
-97 CGTNLHA
+97 LHA
-104 DDNKPID
+104 ADEAKAIN

-124 VLVKHCYECHS
+124 VLIKHCYECHS
-135 AKSKEVKGSL
+135 AKSEEVKGSL

-151 GMLQGGDSG
+151 GLLQGGDSG
-160 PAIVAGKPNK
+160 PAIVVGKPNK

-193 VVKDFARWIQM
+193 VVKDFERWVEM
-204 GAPDPRTDSPPPGV
+204 GSPDPRTDNPAPGV

-235 FRPVEQH
+235 FRPIVNHQ
-242 ARPDVSDTSWPKS
+242 RPEVSDASWSKS
-255 DVDAFVLRKLE
+255 DIDAFVLQKLE
-266 EAGLKPADDADRR
+266 AANLKPAADADQR
-279 TLIRRLYFDLI
+279 TLIRRVYFDLI
-290 GLPPSPEEVAAFLK
+290 GLPPSPEEVTAFLQ
-304 DESNEALTKV
+304 DDSIEALTKV
-314 VDRLLDSPQFGVHWG
+314 VDRLLESPQFGVHWG

-354 KYRDYV
+354 KYRDFV
-360 IDSFNRDKPF
+360 IDSFNQDKPF
-370 DQFVQE
+370 DQFVRE

-477 TWPRRQLPAE
+477 TWPRRKLPAE
-487 DEQIAAVTK
+487 EQHIATVTN
-496 YEVTKKELQKSIKE
+496 YEVTKKELQGSIKK
-510 SKAKVSSVKKTIE
+510 SKADVTSLKKTIE
-523 LLGQNTNALLVDDSE
+523 LLGKNTNSLLVDDST
-538 AKLTGSWT
+538 AKLTGNWT

-556 VGYIHDAMTEKGEKW
+556 VGYIHDAKSEKGEKW
-571 AEFTIKIPRTAKYDV
+571 AEFTVKLPKTATYDV
-586 QLGYSGTKGRADNVP
+586 QVAYSAAVGRATNVP
-601 ISIKHA
+601 ISVKHA

-612 VSLDQEKKGPI
+612 VSLNMETKPTI
-623 DERFAS
+623 DGSFS
-629 LGQFPFEAGKPAV
+629 SVGHFPFTTELPAV

-664 DDKGEPV
+664 DAKGQPV
-671 VNETSK
+671 VNEVAE
-677 DDEKLKAAEAELKE
+677 DDEELKDARNKLKAATEEQKRLEAELKTLDE
-691 ATENQKQFEA
+691 
-701 DLEQFDKNAP
+701 NAP
-711 PPLPEA
+711 TPLPAA
-717 IAVAEAEK
+717 IAVADADK

-760 ETQQSGRLELAEWIA
+760 EEKQSGRRELAEWIG
-775 SPNHPTTARVFVNR
+775 SPQHPLTARVFVNR
-789 IWHYLMGQGI
+789 IWHHLMGQGI

-806 GRLGDK
+806 GRLGDA

-820 RLAADFMQD
+820 RLAADFMRD
-829 GWSTKKM
+829 DWSTKKM
-836 IRQIVLSR
+836 VRQIVLSR
-844 TYQLSSRHDESSWN
+844 TYQLSSQHDDASWN
-858 ADPQNR
+858 ADPRNQ

-884 AISGKIDLSPDGSP
+884 SVSGTIDLTPDGSP
-898 VEGLGTLV
+898 VKGLGTLV

-916 ERKESLHRSVYLPI
+916 EQKETLHRSVYLPI
-930 IRSQLPPMLAV
+930 IRSQLPPMLAL

-975 AEIAADRVRS
+975 AETAADRVRS
-985 SVAKKDDESSPDA
+985 SVTKKDDENSPEA
-998 STIVERTYELVL
+998 QTIIERTYELVL
-1010 SRRPT
+1010 SRHPT
-1015 STEVDRAAE
+1015 STEVDRAAA
-1024 FLEAATRSDDAATDN
+1024 FLEAATRSDDAAADN

>member
-1 MKPCGTLSGYKT
+1 MSRELLQPERDMILMPTLLRRFVLSALCCTLIFLPDAAELRADGEKT
-13 NDVQNLGCAAPQR
+13 IEPE
-26 PQAIGCNAF
+26 
-35 GVLRQQPGINRP
+35 
-47 TYLRHPAAVRRQDV
+47 
-61 ADTGTIPQRRC
+61 
-72 LSQSPL
+72 
-78 ARLGRHILVLFP
+78 
-90 LAASVLF
+90 
-97 CGTNLHA
+97 
-104 DDNKPID
+104 
-111 PAKLEFFESRIRP
+111 KLEFFEAKIRP
-124 VLVKHCYECHS
+124 VLIEHCYECHS

-151 GMLQGGDSG
+151 GLLQGGDSG
-160 PAIVAGKPNK
+160 PAIIAGKPDE

-175 ALRYEGVEM
+175 ALRYDGVEM
-184 PPDGRLPAN
+184 PPAGRLPAS
-193 VVKDFARWIQM
+193 VVKDFERWVEM
-204 GAPDPRTDSPPPGV
+204 GSPDPRTDSPAPGV

-235 FRPVEQH
+235 FRPIVDHQ
-242 ARPDVSDTSWPKS
+242 RPEVSDKSWPKS
-255 DVDAFVLRKLE
+255 DIDAFVLQKLE
-266 EAGLKPADDADRR
+266 TAGIKPATDAAPR
-279 TLIRRLYFDLI
+279 TLIRRVYFDLI
-290 GLPPSPEEVAAFLK
+290 GLPPSPEEVAGFLK
-304 DESNEALTKV
+304 SHQNDPEDALRKV
-314 VDRLLDSPQFGVHWG
+314 VDRLLESPQFGVHWG

-370 DQFVQE
+370 DQFVRE

-391 TEGII
+391 SEGIV

-487 DEQIAAVTK
+487 EEQIAAVEK
-496 YEVTKKELQKSIKE
+496 FELTKKELQASIKN
-510 SKAKVSSVKKTIE
+510 VKNQATTLGKKIE
-523 LLGQNTNALLVDDSE
+523 LLRKNTNSLLVDDSE

-556 VGYIHDAMTEKGEKW
+556 EGYIHDAKSEKGEKW
-571 AEFTIKIPRTAKYDV
+571 AEFTVRIPRTAKYDV
-586 QLGYSGTKGRADNVP
+586 QLAYSGTSGRADNVP

-612 VSLDQEKKGPI
+612 ISLDQEKKGPI
-623 DERFAS
+623 DGMFAS
-629 LGQFPFEAGKPAV
+629 LCHFPFDADQPGV

-654 TLDAVRLVEL
+654 IVDAVRLIEL
-664 DDKGEPV
+664 DEKGDPV
-671 VNETSK
+671 VDEVSE
-677 DDEKLKAAEAELKE
+677 DDEKLKATKAELKA
-691 ATENQKQFEA
+691 ATEKQKQLEA
-701 DLEQFDKNAP
+701 DLKKLDENAP
-711 PPLPEA
+711 PPLPAA
-717 IAVAEAEK
+717 IAVAEADK
-725 VDDCEINIRGEH
+725 IGDCEINIRGEH

-745 RGFLQVAYSGPAPKI
+745 RGFLQVAYSGPAPTFA
-760 ETQQSGRLELAEWIA
+760 ENQSGRLELANWVA
-775 SPNHPTTARVFVNR
+775 SPEHPLTARVFVNR
-789 IWHYLMGQGI
+789 IWHHLIGQGI

-806 GRLGDK
+806 GRLGDQ

-829 GWSTKKM
+829 GWSTKRM
-836 IRQIVLSR
+836 VRQIVLSR
-844 TYQLSSRHDESSWN
+844 TYQLSSQHNEASWN

-864 LLWRAH
+864 LLWRSH
-870 RRRIPAESIRDSIL
+870 RRGIPAESIRDSIL
-884 AISGKIDLSPDGSP
+884 SVSGQLDLSPDGSP

-916 ERKESLHRSVYLPI
+916 ERKETLHRSVYLPI

-985 SVAKKDDESSPDA
+985 FVATKNDDNPTDA
-998 STIVERTYELVL
+998 RAIIERTYELVL
-1010 SRRPT
+1010 SRHPA
-1015 STEVDRAAE
+1015 SSEVERAEA
-1024 FLEAATRSDDAATDN
+1024 FLKAATRSDDAAADK
-1039 SKDGPKVMSALGQL
+1039 SKDGPKVMTPLGQL